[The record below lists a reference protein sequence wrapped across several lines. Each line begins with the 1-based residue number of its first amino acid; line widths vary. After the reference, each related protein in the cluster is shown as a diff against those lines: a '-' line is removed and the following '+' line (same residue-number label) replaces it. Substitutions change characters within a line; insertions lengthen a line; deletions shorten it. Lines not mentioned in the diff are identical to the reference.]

1 MTPGDRWIGVDGGGT
16 RSGAVVG
23 DAQGRELGAA
33 DGGPGLIDATDP
45 AGAVRAV
52 TEVVRAA
59 AGTAQVA
66 LPVKGLWAG
75 LAGAGHEAARA
86 AVEAGL
92 RDAGLAGKVVVGTD
106 GEAAHADAFGDG
118 AGILLVV
125 GTGSVVRAVG
135 PGGGVV
141 TVGGWG
147 QLLGDEGSGYGIGLD
162 GLRGVVR
169 ASDGREPSTT
179 LTRALLAAT
188 RVAEPRDLVGW
199 AARATKGE
207 IAALSVP
214 VARAAREGDTV
225 AARVIH
231 RALAAIREH
240 LVAALEGVAGGG
252 GVAAPEG
259 LAAPEEEAGREK
271 AAPEQAAGWD
281 GRPAVAMVGGLI
293 GEEGVLMEAVKGIV
307 LDLGCDVHP
316 GAVVPERGALLRA
329 TRMTG

>member
-16 RSGAVVG
+16 RSRAVVG
-23 DAQGRELGAA
+23 DAQGREFGAA

-75 LAGAGHEAARA
+75 LAGAGQEAARA

-118 AGILLVV
+118 AGVLLVV

-162 GLRGVVR
+162 GLRGVMR
-169 ASDGREPSTT
+169 ASDGREPRTT
-179 LTRALLAAT
+179 LTRALLEAT
-188 RVAEPRDLVGW
+188 GEAEPRDLVGW